1 MSEALSTPLSS
12 LIPQAVGWA
21 LLHFIWQGALV
32 AFGLRAALSLMRG
45 RSSAARYGV
54 AAGAM
59 ALLLV
64 LPVATAFRS
73 YAPEPDTAVSPD
85 VGSAAS
91 LPSSV
96 QGAPVSQSSSGPVPS
111 AATVREILQPYLP
124 ALFAAWLAG
133 VALVSL
139 YHLGGWLQARRLTLR
154 GTRPASEAWVMTFRR
169 LRHRLGIERAVA
181 LLESS
186 IVPVPAVV
194 GWLRPVILV
203 PASVFAGLTPEQLE
217 AVLAH
222 ELAHVRRH
230 DYLVNLVQAMVES
243 LLFYHPAVWWVSRQ
257 VRQERECCCD
267 DLAVAVCGDRLDYAR
282 ALAVLEGMR
291 EGMRAPVPQL
301 ALGADGGSLLRRIRR
316 IAGLPERN
324 GAASPAWL
332 AGLLAVAFLA
342 TGAIVQDGVR
352 AAQGSKTSDDMPANH
367 GEWTAERDQDGLQ
380 LTMTR
385 RSGNGVSQHGHH
397 YKLSDLTGLGPGP
410 DVHFEMRRDAGT
422 FRFDGRF
429 DGSGPGSQGSGT
441 FTFQGNPG
449 YVRELAGLGYNAGEN
464 KLFSLALFDV
474 SPGFIRDLRSLGYD
488 ELSLDD
494 LVEFRIH
501 GVSPEYIRSLESAGY
516 PDLPADRLVEFRIH
530 GVSPEEIRDLA
541 SVGIEGLTPDRLVEF
556 RIHGVDAEL
565 VRALSA
571 AGYENIPAEKLVEL
585 KIHGATPEF
594 AHEMAELGYSSASLD
609 KLVEFRIHGVSP
621 GFIREIAATGHRD
634 VAADDLVSMRIHGV
648 SADFIRKAEARA
660 GHALT
665 IDKLIGL
672 KIRGSDD

>member
-1 MSEALSTPLSS
+1 
-12 LIPQAVGWA
+12 
-21 LLHFIWQGALV
+21 LLHFLWQGTLV

-54 AAGAM
+54 AAGALA
-59 ALLLV
+59 ALLI

-73 YAPEPDTAVSPD
+73 YVPDAEASISPDTGSAVS
-85 VGSAAS
+85 
-91 LPSSV
+91 LPV
-96 QGAPVSQSSSGPVPS
+96 AQGARVSQPSTGSVPTV
-111 AATVREILQPYLP
+111 AALREILRPYLP

-139 YHLGGWLQARRLTLR
+139 YHLGGWLQARRLALR
-154 GTRPASEAWVMTFRR
+154 GTRPVSEAWMMTLRR
-169 LRHRLGIERAVA
+169 LRNRLGIARAVA

-186 IVPVPAVV
+186 AVTVPAVV

-203 PASVFAGLTPEQLE
+203 PASAFSGLTPEQLE

-230 DYLVNLVQAMVES
+230 DYLVNLIQAVVES
-243 LLFYHPAVWWVSRQ
+243 LLFYHPAVWWVSLQ

-267 DLAVAVCGDRLDYAR
+267 DLAVAVSGNRLGYAR
-282 ALAVLEGMR
+282 ALATL
-291 EGMRAPVPQL
+291 EGMRAPIPQL
-301 ALGADGGSLLRRIRR
+301 ALGASGAGGNSLLRRIRR
-316 IAGLPERN
+316 IAGLPASHPEN
-324 GAASPAWL
+324 SGAASTAWL
-332 AGLLAVAFLA
+332 TALVAVALLA
-342 TGAIVQDGVR
+342 TGAVVQDGVR
-352 AAQGSKTSDDMPANH
+352 AAQGSKTSDDMPANR
-367 GEWTAERDQDGLQ
+367 GEWTAERDGDGLQ

-449 YVRELAGLGYNAGEN
+449 YVREMAGLGYNVGEN
-464 KLFSLALFDV
+464 KLFNLALFDV
-474 SPGFIRDLRSLGYD
+474 SPAFIRDLRSLGYD

-501 GVSPEYIRSLESAGY
+501 GVSPEE
-516 PDLPADRLVEFRIH
+516 V
-530 GVSPEEIRDLA
+530 RDLA
-541 SVGIEGLTPDRLVEF
+541 SIGIEGLTPDRLVEF

-565 VRALSA
+565 VRALAA

-594 AHEMAELGYSSASLD
+594 AREMAELGYSSASLD

-621 GFIREIAATGHRD
+621 GFIREIAATGHRG

-648 SADFIRKAEARA
+648 SAGFIRKEEARA
-660 GHALT
+660 GHALS
-665 IDKLIGL
+665 IDKLIGM
-672 KIRGSDD
+672 KIHGSVD